1 VAKLRNF
8 RSGVLL
14 AAVSQDKNARRQLRA
29 VAAKVRDDAR
39 ALAPVRTGDLRRS
52 IKVFQYYDSVTRVRE
67 YRVGW
72 DRDVAF
78 YGWIVEA
85 GTEHS
90 QPQPHLRPAAIK
102 NGGRP
107 PLSGGV

>member
-1 VAKLRNF
+1 VAEVKNF
-8 RSGVLL
+8 RSEILL
-14 AAVSQDKNARRQLRA
+14 KAVSQQAQARRQVRQI
-29 VAAKVRDDAR
+29 AAKVRDDAR
-39 ALAPVRTGDLRRS
+39 ALAPKQTGALRRS
-52 IKVFQYYDSVTRVRE
+52 IKVFQGRDRLTGQTE
-67 YRVGW
+67 YRIGW
-72 DRDVAF
+72 DRNVAL
-78 YGWIVEA
+78 YGWMVEA

>member
-1 VAKLRNF
+1 VKVRNF
-8 RSGVLL
+8 RPEVIL
-14 AAVSQDKNARRQLRA
+14 AGLSQQAQIRRQVRR

-39 ALAPVRTGDLRRS
+39 AIAPMRTGDLRRS
-52 IKVFQYYDSVTRVRE
+52 IKVFQGRDRLTGQTE
-67 YRVGW
+67 YRIGW
-72 DRDVAF
+72 DRNIAF
-78 YGWIVEA
+78 YGWMVEA

-90 QPQPHLRPAAIK
+90 QAQPHLRPAAIK

>member
-14 AAVSQDKNARRQLRA
+14 AAVSQDKAIRKTLQVIATR
-29 VAAKVRDDAR
+29 VRDDAR
-39 ALAPVRTGDLRRS
+39 SLAPRRTGALRRS
-52 IKVFQYYDSVTRVRE
+52 IKVFNYYDPVTRTVE

-72 DRDVAF
+72 DRSIAF
-78 YGWIVEA
+78 YGWMVEA

-107 PLSGGV
+107 PLSGGI

>member
-1 VAKLRNF
+1 VKVKKYRPE
-8 RSGVLL
+8 VIM
-14 AAVSQDKNARRQLRA
+14 AAVSQQPKTKQQQRRTANR
-29 VAAKVRDDAR
+29 VRNDAR
-39 ALAPVRTGDLRRS
+39 AIAPVLTGDLRRS
-52 IKVFQYYDSVTRVRE
+52 LTVWEEHDPVTKTTE

-72 DRDVAF
+72 DLDIAIH
-78 YGWIVEA
+78 GWMVEA

-90 QPQPHLRPAAIK
+90 AARPHLRPAAIK